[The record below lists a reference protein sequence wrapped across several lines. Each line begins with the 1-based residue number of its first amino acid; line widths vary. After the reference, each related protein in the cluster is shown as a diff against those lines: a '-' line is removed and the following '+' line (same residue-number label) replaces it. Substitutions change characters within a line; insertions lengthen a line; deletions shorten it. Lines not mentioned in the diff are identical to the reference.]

1 MPFGSSQWMYSSGF
15 YPTVI
20 DQSLRFDGSSYLSR
34 TPSVAGN
41 RTTWTFSTWVKRG
54 NLGTSQMLFSAST
67 GTVHYVTIQSDDT
80 IRWRNSTLDYETTPV
95 FRDSSAWYHLVFKW
109 DTTNGTAADRAIIYV
124 NGEQVTAYD
133 IKTNASSSENSA
145 WNNNE
150 IQNIGRYAATGTFN
164 YDGYLADTYS
174 IDGTALDPT
183 SFGEFK
189 NGVWIPK
196 AYTGSYGTNGFHL
209 EYDGNTNDSSGTGN
223 NWTAT
228 NIVAGDYMLD
238 SPTDNFCTLNPLV
251 RRRDE
256 TDIPT
261 YSEGNLK
268 AVHPDAGGN
277 ATYGVGTISVS
288 SGKWYFECYQVDE
301 ATNILVGIADRQYD
315 EAVNSLIGYF
325 SDDGGL
331 YRYGTLV
338 TTGDTFTTGDTIG
351 IAFDLDASTMTC
363 YKNGVSQGTISGT
376 WSNTHS
382 PTPFI
387 QANTSNSY
395 VMNFGQSGFTYT
407 PPDGFLALCTANLPE
422 PSISPLYGASP
433 QDHFNTVLYTGN
445 DVSNAVTGV
454 GFQPDFVWMKN
465 RASTY
470 YHGLY
475 DVVRGTG
482 TSKSLYSN
490 TTEAEGTNSTNQNL
504 VSFDSDGFTLGL
516 TSSTNV
522 INTNGEAH
530 VAWNWK
536 ASNATAVS
544 NTEGTI
550 TSQVSANPTA
560 GFSIVSYTGNGTNG
574 ATIGHGLGA
583 TPTMIITKKR
593 NSALGWYVWHQQL
606 SGANYG
612 VALNTTDAEGTFS
625 YGTWGTKNS
634 TIITATQGTNGL
646 TNVNASS
653 DTYVAYCFA
662 DVEGYSKFGSYTGN
676 GSSDG
681 PFAYTGFRPAFVM
694 IKRTDST
701 GAWQMYDTSR
711 ASTNVMTTTLAAD
724 LSSAESAFTG
734 GYDIDFVSN
743 GFKPRTGPSNAINT
757 SSGTYIYMAFAE
769 NPFKYANAR

>member
-20 DQSLRFDGSSYLSR
+20 DQSLRFDGTAYLSR

-41 RTTWTFSTWVKRG
+41 RKTWTWSGWVKLSKTSFNDFLEVVGPTSPDTRTSFMIQDQDKLNFFTG
-54 NLGTSQMLFSAST
+54 NTSESNI
-67 GTVHYVTIQSDDT
+67 VTTQ
-80 IRWRNSTLDYETTPV
+80 V
-95 FRDSSAWYHLVFKW
+95 FRDFSAWYHIVLAV
-109 DTTNGTAADRAIIYV
+109 DTTQATASNRVKIYLNGSQITAFA
-124 NGEQVTAYD
+124 TANYPSQNLDTQINNTQLHTIGKVYD
-133 IKTNASSSENSA
+133 PFYSNM
-145 WNNNE
+145 
-150 IQNIGRYAATGTFN
+150 
-164 YDGYLADTYS
+164 YLADTYFV
-174 IDGTALDPT
+174 DGTALDPT

-209 EYDGNTNDSSGTGN
+209 EYDGNPNDSSGTGN

-407 PPDGFLALCTANLPE
+407 PPDGFLALSTANLPE

-433 QDHFNTVLYTGN
+433 QDHFNTVLYTGTG
-445 DVSNAVTGV
+445 VSNAVTGV
-454 GFQPDFVWMKN
+454 GFQPD
-465 RASTY
+465 
-470 YHGLY
+470 
-475 DVVRGTG
+475 
-482 TSKSLYSN
+482 
-490 TTEAEGTNSTNQNL
+490 L
-504 VSFDSDGFTLGL
+504 VMD
-516 TSSTNV
+516 
-522 INTNGEAH
+522 
-530 VAWNWK
+530 
-536 ASNATAVS
+536 
-544 NTEGTI
+544 
-550 TSQVSANPTA
+550 
-560 GFSIVSYTGNGTNG
+560 
-574 ATIGHGLGA
+574 
-583 TPTMIITKKR
+583 
-593 NSALGWYVWHQQL
+593 
-606 SGANYG
+606 
-612 VALNTTDAEGTFS
+612 
-625 YGTWGTKNS
+625 
-634 TIITATQGTNGL
+634 
-646 TNVNASS
+646 
-653 DTYVAYCFA
+653 
-662 DVEGYSKFGSYTGN
+662 
-676 GSSDG
+676 
-681 PFAYTGFRPAFVM
+681 
-694 IKRTDST
+694 
-701 GAWQMYDTSR
+701 
-711 ASTNVMTTTLAAD
+711 
-724 LSSAESAFTG
+724 
-734 GYDIDFVSN
+734 
-743 GFKPRTGPSNAINT
+743 
-757 SSGTYIYMAFAE
+757 
-769 NPFKYANAR
+769 